1 MQRRLRLNIRTR
13 SSVTTFKVAF
23 KVTPPNL
30 PIGLQWTNSMFNLH
44 NRLEY
49 ISVSAI
55 LSSKIKVNLKAIKN
69 SVNSMLSR
77 IKVLDY
83 FHAYIR
89 QLLPHFSSRLV

>member
-1 MQRRLRLNIRTR
+1 MQMRLRLIIRTR
-13 SSVTTFKVAF
+13 SSVTTFKVAL

-30 PIGLQWTNSMFNLH
+30 PNGLKWTNSMFNMH

-55 LSSKIKVNLKAIKN
+55 LSSKRKVNLKAIKN

-77 IKVLDY
+77 IKVLDT
-83 FHAYIR
+83 FHPYIQ
-89 QLLPHFSSRLV
+89 QLLPHFISR